1 MTTKYRTS
9 RRNFL
14 KTGATIGG
22 VLVAPA
28 FSTRVFAET
37 VKDGQTII
45 TAAHWGPLAVVVK
58 DGKIQSSAP
67 AIEDL
72 GDNPLQT
79 VVADQVYN
87 KVRITQPMIRKGFL
101 DNLDNI
107 TQPDGKRGDDA
118 FVPVSWERAYDIIEQ
133 QLRRIYASYGPQSI
147 FAGSYG
153 WRSAGVLHKA
163 FTLMQRFLNLAGGYV
178 GHLGDYST
186 GAAQVIL
193 PHVLGTLEVYEQQTS
208 WEVVLDESKVV
219 VLWGMNLY
227 NSSQIAWSAS
237 TSKNSKNTKTSKYS
251 PLTPPG
257 AKLPTSSAKDR
268 CEWIAANPS
277 SDVPLMLAICHEL
290 IRQNWH
296 DTEFLKKYT
305 VGYDAVRAYVFGD
318 KDGIPKTPEWAAP
331 ITGVPAEKSA
341 NWRDSST
348 KTAP

>member
-1 MTTKYRTS
+1 MTTTYRTS

-28 FSTRVFAET
+28 FSARVFAET

-58 DGKIQSSAP
+58 DGKIQPSAP

-163 FTLMQRFLNLAGGYV
+163 YTLMQRFLNLAGGYV

-208 WEVVLDESKVV
+208 WEVVLDESKIV

-237 TSKNSKNTKTSKYS
+237 DGQARLYLK
-251 PLTPPG
+251 
-257 AKLPTSSAKDR
+257 KLKERPDIKVLNIDPTWTETADFLGKDR
-268 CEWIAANPS
+268 RLSRQRPLRMDTDQPQQRRAAHARHLPRTH
-277 SDVPLMLAICHEL
+277 PPELARH
-290 IRQNWH
+290 R
-296 DTEFLKKYT
+296 
-305 VGYDAVRAYVFGD
+305 
-318 KDGIPKTPEWAAP
+318 IPQK
-331 ITGVPAEKSA
+331 IH
-341 NWRDSST
+341 RRL
-348 KTAP
+348 

>member
-1 MTTKYRTS
+1 MTTTYRTS

-163 FTLMQRFLNLAGGYV
+163 FTLMQRFLNLAGVYL
-178 GHLGDYST
+178 GH
-186 GAAQVIL
+186 
-193 PHVLGTLEVYEQQTS
+193 
-208 WEVVLDESKVV
+208 
-219 VLWGMNLY
+219 
-227 NSSQIAWSAS
+227 
-237 TSKNSKNTKTSKYS
+237 
-251 PLTPPG
+251 
-257 AKLPTSSAKDR
+257 
-268 CEWIAANPS
+268 
-277 SDVPLMLAICHEL
+277 IC
-290 IRQNWH
+290 
-296 DTEFLKKYT
+296 D
-305 VGYDAVRAYVFGD
+305 
-318 KDGIPKTPEWAAP
+318 
-331 ITGVPAEKSA
+331 
-341 NWRDSST
+341 
-348 KTAP
+348 

>member
-1 MTTKYRTS
+1 MSQHKYTLN
-9 RRNFL
+9 RRQLL
-14 KTGATIGG
+14 KSGAVLGG
-22 VLVAPA
+22 GALFTPA
-28 FSTRVFAET
+28 LSPLACAQAMAEG
-37 VKDGQTII
+37 KIII
-45 TAAHWGPLAVVVK
+45 TAAHWGPLAVTMK
-58 DGKIQSSAP
+58 DGKIIKSEP

-118 FVPVSWERAYDIIEQ
+118 FIPISWDKAYDIIEK

-163 FTLMQRFLNLAGGYV
+163 YTLMQRFLNLAGGYV

-208 WEVVLDESKVV
+208 WEVVLDESKIV

-237 TSKNSKNTKTSKYS
+237 DGQARLYLK
-251 PLTPPG
+251 
-257 AKLPTSSAKDR
+257 KLKERPDIKVLNIDPTWTETADFLGKDR
-268 CEWIAANPS
+268 RLSRQRPLRMDTDQPQQRRAAHARHLPRTH
-277 SDVPLMLAICHEL
+277 PPELARH
-290 IRQNWH
+290 R
-296 DTEFLKKYT
+296 
-305 VGYDAVRAYVFGD
+305 
-318 KDGIPKTPEWAAP
+318 IP
-331 ITGVPAEKSA
+331 EKIH
-341 NWRDSST
+341 RRL
-348 KTAP
+348 

>member
-1 MTTKYRTS
+1 
-9 RRNFL
+9 
-14 KTGATIGG
+14 
-22 VLVAPA
+22 
-28 FSTRVFAET
+28 
-37 VKDGQTII
+37 
-45 TAAHWGPLAVVVK
+45 
-58 DGKIQSSAP
+58 
-67 AIEDL
+67 
-72 GDNPLQT
+72 
-79 VVADQVYN
+79 
-87 KVRITQPMIRKGFL
+87 MIRKGFL

-208 WEVVLDESKVV
+208 WEVVLDESKIV

-237 TSKNSKNTKTSKYS
+237 DGQARLY
-251 PLTPPG
+251 
-257 AKLPTSSAKDR
+257 
-268 CEWIAANPS
+268 
-277 SDVPLMLAICHEL
+277 
-290 IRQNWH
+290 
-296 DTEFLKKYT
+296 LKKLKERPDIK
-305 VGYDAVRAYVFGD
+305 VQHRPHLDRNRRLPRQRALRMGCHQ
-318 KDGIPKTPEWAAP
+318 PQQRRAAHARHLPRTHQPELARRRLP
-331 ITGVPAEKSA
+331 QKIH
-341 NWRDSST
+341 RRL
-348 KTAP
+348 